1 MEGEDIFLLI
11 VTVLVYITFIFQ
23 FLAAAYLGLIADHIP
38 ASVLAVSMTGLGLGL
53 FWFLIGCIALT
64 VVTYTSEYW
73 VSWRRVNKRISI
85 VMSSINN
92 GHKNRATEEGQD
104 ERNNEEEAES

>member
-1 MEGEDIFLLI
+1 MFLII

-23 FLAAAYLGLIADHIP
+23 FLAAAYIGLISEHIP

-73 VSWRRVNKRISI
+73 VSWRRMNKRISI
-85 VMSSINN
+85 VMSSINKADK
-92 GHKNRATEEGQD
+92 KNARVGTEE
-104 ERNNEEEAES
+104 EEEATDAHNSETTQS

>member
-1 MEGEDIFLLI
+1 MEGEDAFLLI
-11 VTVLVYITFIFQ
+11 VTILVYVTFIFQ

-73 VSWRRVNKRISI
+73 VSWRRMNKRISL
-85 VMSSINN
+85 VMSSVIN
-92 GHKNRATEEGQD
+92 GRKNRTSEEED
-104 ERNNEEEAES
+104 DRLYNEDEAES

>member
-1 MEGEDIFLLI
+1 MESEDIFLLI
-11 VTVLVYITFIFQ
+11 VTTLVYVTFIFQ
-23 FLAAAYLGLIADHIP
+23 FLAAAYLGLVAEHIP

-73 VSWRRVNKRISI
+73 ASCYMR
-85 VMSSINN
+85 SSVL
-92 GHKNRATEEGQD
+92 
-104 ERNNEEEAES
+104 

>member
-1 MEGEDIFLLI
+1 MESEDIFLLI
-11 VTVLVYITFIFQ
+11 VTTLVYVTFIFQ
-23 FLAAAYLGLIADHIP
+23 FLAAAYLGLVAEHIP

-73 VSWRRVNKRISI
+73 ASWRRMNKRITLAITSI
-85 VMSSINN
+85 DRSRKSHIPD
-92 GHKNRATEEGQD
+92 EEHDRSYD
-104 ERNNEEEAES
+104 EEIA

>member
-1 MEGEDIFLLI
+1 MESEDIFLLI
-11 VTVLVYITFIFQ
+11 VTTLVYVTFIFQ
-23 FLAAAYLGLIADHIP
+23 FLAAAYLGLVAEHIP

-73 VSWRRVNKRISI
+73 ASWVSNCGWKSLTLPPILCYMR
-85 VMSSINN
+85 SSVL
-92 GHKNRATEEGQD
+92 
-104 ERNNEEEAES
+104 